1 MYRSIL
7 CGIVAV
13 AAISAV
19 GCRPVGPNYAKPP
32 APTPQAFKEPLPAGW
47 KEGEPSD
54 AAIRGKWWEIFN
66 DAELNAL
73 EEQVPANLNIV
84 QADAQFR
91 AARAAIR
98 ITRSNL
104 FPTIT
109 AGTSATNSHSAFNLS
124 ARGLGLGTTNALT
137 FPSIDFSWEADIWG
151 GVRRAIENN

>member
-66 DAELNAL
+66 DPQLNAL

-84 QADAQFR
+84 QAEAQFR
-91 AARAAIR
+91 AARAGIR

-104 FPTIT
+104 FPTVT
-109 AGTSATNSHSAFNLS
+109 VGGSTTNSHSAFNLS
-124 ARGLGLGTTNALT
+124 PQGLGLGTVSSLVAPTV
-137 FPSIDFSWEADIWG
+137 DFSWE
-151 GVRRAIENN
+151 